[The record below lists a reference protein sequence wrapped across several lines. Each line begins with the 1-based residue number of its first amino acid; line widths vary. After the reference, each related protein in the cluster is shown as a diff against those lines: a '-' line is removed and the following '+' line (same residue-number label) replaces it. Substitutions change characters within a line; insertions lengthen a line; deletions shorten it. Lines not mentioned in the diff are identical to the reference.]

1 MISVF
6 DPLLRSIREEDSKGS
21 VWFTISTGLKA
32 FVQMVTSLIVIRM
45 VLPEELGIWKSVV
58 LIQAYISILQFGVIE
73 GLNRQYALYR
83 GAGKDDIARERA
95 HLAFTFILFV
105 SLLSGLILLIIAGVS
120 WSSGSNDKT
129 LIALL
134 LFTLQAL

>member
-1 MISVF
+1 MITEYWEKIKISVLN
-6 DPLLRSIREEDSKGS
+6 PLLRSIREEDSKGS

-32 FVQMVTSLIVIRM
+32 FVQMATSLIVIRM

-95 HLAFTFILFV
+95 HLAFTFILFC
-105 SLLSGLILLIIAGVS
+105 IIAQWIDCADHC
-120 WSSGSNDKT
+120 WS
-129 LIALL
+129 IVVEW
-134 LFTLQAL
+134 QQ